1 MEDIVN
7 YYGSLCTEMYER
19 LHPQAPKD
27 ELEFYLSYAKPGQQ
41 ILEMLCGSGRFL
53 LPFAQKGMDI
63 TGVDLSAEMLEW
75 LKEKLPQAKVFCCGA
90 DRFQTEERYDY
101 IFICANSV
109 SLFTDP
115 ALRLAVFQK
124 AKQLLK
130 PDGVF
135 VFSADTTESAEPGD
149 GSLRETARVTMP
161 DGKTLL
167 LKMGQR
173 YDAESRIQYYP
184 SVYELWDGQEL
195 LQSQTMDFQTRLYRL
210 GELDEELKAA
220 GFSEWKAF
228 GDFQKTP
235 ACLQNTQMLLY
246 ACR

>member
-27 ELEFYLSYAKPGQQ
+27 ELEFYLSYAKPDQQ
-41 ILEMLCGSGRFL
+41 ILEMLCGSGRFF
-53 LPFAQKGMDI
+53 LPFLQKGFQM
-63 TGVDLSAEMLEW
+63 TGVDLSREMLDR
-75 LKEKLPQAKVFCCGA
+75 LLEKAPQAKVFCCGA
-90 DRFQTEERYDY
+90 DCFETEERYDY
-101 IFICANSV
+101 IFICCNSV

-228 GDFQKTP
+228 CDFQKTP

-246 ACR
+246 ECR

>member
-1 MEDIVN
+1 MEDTVN
-7 YYGSLCTEMYER
+7 YYGSLCTEMYEQ
-19 LHPQAPKD
+19 LHPTADEQ
-27 ELEFYLSYAKPGQQ
+27 ELEFYLSYAKPGQK
-41 ILEMLCGSGRFL
+41 ILELLCGSGRFL
-53 LPFAQKGMDI
+53 VPFAQKGMDI
-63 TGVDLSAEMLEW
+63 TGVDLSAEMLER
-75 LKEKLPQAKVFCCGA
+75 LKGKLPQAKVFCCGA

-115 ALRLAVFQK
+115 AIRLAVFH
-124 AKQLLK
+124 
-130 PDGVF
+130 
-135 VFSADTTESAEPGD
+135 TTESAEPGNET
-149 GSLRETARVTMP
+149 LRETARVKMQ

-173 YDAESRIQYYP
+173 YDAKRRIQYYP

-195 LQSQTMDFQTRLYRL
+195 LQSQTMDFQTKLYCP

-220 GFSEWKAF
+220 GFSTWKAF
-228 GDFQKTP
+228 CDFQKTP

-246 ACR
+246 VCR